1 MATAGTVRA
10 VLATVEAADAAA
22 TLSQLP
28 ELLLPAL
35 VNLVGADSA
44 LWTELDVTHRP
55 GQAAGPLPGRLV
67 GYPEPLLT
75 EETALALE
83 QHAPDFP
90 LTRHTRPGGDGRA
103 IRRSDLQSTRSFRD
117 SGMYAD
123 VAQKI
128 GVDQVLA
135 AALKPGSLHV
145 CVALNRARFDFTSTE
160 VDLLAWLR
168 PLLTRRVARLAAGQ
182 AMLASG
188 TPLPQLTVRQG
199 QVLRLVA
206 DGLTDAAIGH
216 RLGCS
221 PRTVDK
227 HLEHIYRTLGVS
239 GRTAAVAAACAA
251 LMNIP
256 VAADIPEQA
265 AAVGQAELRRPERDT
280 VAGTMRKSD
289 VYWSQYAH
297 RA

>member
-1 MATAGTVRA
+1 MATASTVRA
-10 VLATVEAADAAA
+10 ALATVEAADAAA
-22 TLSQLP
+22 SLTQLP

-35 VNLVGADSA
+35 MNLVGADSA
-44 LWTELDVTHRP
+44 LWTELDVTP
-55 GQAAGPLPGRLV
+55 GPDLAAVPLPGRVV

-83 QHAPDFP
+83 QHARDFP
-90 LTRHTRPGGDGRA
+90 LTCHTRPGGDGRP
-103 IRRSDLQSTRSFRD
+103 IRRSDLQSMRSFRV

-128 GVDQVLA
+128 GVDQMLA
-135 AALKPGSLHV
+135 TALKPGSLHV
-145 CVALNRARFDFTSTE
+145 CISLNRVGSDFAPTA
-160 VDLLAWLR
+160 VDLLTLLR

-182 AMLASG
+182 AMLACG
-188 TPLPQLTVRQG
+188 AAGPQLTARQE

-227 HLEHIYRTLGVS
+227 HLEHIYRKLGVS
-239 GRTAAVAAACAA
+239 CRSAAVAAACTA
-251 LMNIP
+251 LTDTGVSGP
-256 VAADIPEQA
+256 VNP
-265 AAVGQAELRRPERDT
+265 G
-280 VAGTMRKSD
+280 
-289 VYWSQYAH
+289 
-297 RA
+297 